1 MAVEKMS
8 LAKALNESLRKAL
21 DTDPKVLIMGE
32 DVGKLGGVFRITD
45 GLQKDFGEGRVID
58 TPLAESG
65 IVGTAIGLALRGYRP
80 IVEIQFD
87 GFVFPA
93 YDQIVTQ
100 LAKMHARA
108 LGKVKMPV
116 VIRIPYGG
124 GIGAVEHHSE
134 SPEALFA
141 HVAGLKVVSPS
152 NASDAYWMM
161 QQAVQSDDPI
171 IFFEPKRRYWD
182 KGELDTESIPGP
194 LHKAA
199 VAREG
204 SDLTLVAYGPMVK
217 VCLEAAAAAQEE
229 GKSVEVLDLR
239 SMSPIDFDAVQAS
252 VEKTGLL
259 VVVHEAPVFYGS
271 GAEIAAR
278 ITERCFYHLE
288 APVLRVGG
296 YHAPTRRP
304 GWRTSTCRVS
314 TGCSMP
320 STARWRTEERVVTT
334 MTETSARFRE
344 FKMPDVG
351 EGLTEAEILKW
362 FVQPGDTVTDGQ
374 VVCEVETAKAAVE
387 LPIPFDG
394 VVHELRFPEGTTV
407 DVGEVIIAVDV
418 APGSGDAPAEP
429 EPVQEAVAEPAAEE
443 APKGRQPVLVGYGVA
458 ESSTK
463 RRARKGAE
471 IPGPAAAAAQAEI
484 NGHRAKVAESR
495 PLAKPP
501 VRKLAKDLGI
511 DLATVTPTGEGGVI
525 TREDV
530 HAAAAPAPAEAPV
543 RAEEAVAAPAPV
555 EAVAPV
561 GRETRIP
568 VKGVRKAIAQAM
580 VGSAFTA
587 PHVTEFVTVDV
598 TRTMK
603 LVAELK
609 EDKDMAGV
617 RVNPLLVIAKALLVA
632 IKRNPAVNAAW
643 DEANQEI
650 VQKHYVNLGIAAAT
664 PRGLIVPNI
673 KDAHDKTLP
682 ELGAALADLVSTA
695 REGKTSPAAMAGG
708 TVTITNVGVFGVDTG
723 TPILNPGESAILA
736 VGAIK
741 LQPWVHKGKVKPRQV
756 TTLAL
761 SFDHRL
767 VDGELGSKVLADVAA
782 ILEQP
787 KRLITWG

>member
-1 MAVEKMS
+1 M
-8 LAKALNESLRKAL
+8 
-21 DTDPKVLIMGE
+21 
-32 DVGKLGGVFRITD
+32 
-45 GLQKDFGEGRVID
+45 
-58 TPLAESG
+58 
-65 IVGTAIGLALRGYRP
+65 
-80 IVEIQFD
+80 
-87 GFVFPA
+87 
-93 YDQIVTQ
+93 
-100 LAKMHARA
+100 
-108 LGKVKMPV
+108 
-116 VIRIPYGG
+116 
-124 GIGAVEHHSE
+124 
-134 SPEALFA
+134 
-141 HVAGLKVVSPS
+141 
-152 NASDAYWMM
+152 
-161 QQAVQSDDPI
+161 
-171 IFFEPKRRYWD
+171 
-182 KGELDTESIPGP
+182 
-194 LHKAA
+194 
-199 VAREG
+199 
-204 SDLTLVAYGPMVK
+204 
-217 VCLEAAAAAQEE
+217 
-229 GKSVEVLDLR
+229 
-239 SMSPIDFDAVQAS
+239 
-252 VEKTGLL
+252 
-259 VVVHEAPVFYGS
+259 
-271 GAEIAAR
+271 
-278 ITERCFYHLE
+278 
-288 APVLRVGG
+288 
-296 YHAPTRRP
+296 
-304 GWRTSTCRVS
+304 
-314 TGCSMP
+314 
-320 STARWRTEERVVTT
+320 TT
-334 MTETSARFRE
+334 MTDTSNAARFRE

-362 FVQPGDTVTDGQ
+362 YVQPGDTVTDGQ

-407 DVGEVIIAVDV
+407 DVGQVIIAVDV
-418 APGSGDAPAEP
+418 APGSGPAAAEP
-429 EPVQEAVAEPAAEE
+429 EAPAPAPEAE

-471 IPGPAAAAAQAEI
+471 TAPPAAAPAAVQAEL
-484 NGHRAKVAESR
+484 NGQGTAAIPEAR

-511 DLATVTPTGEGGVI
+511 DLATVTPTGAGGVI

-530 HAAAAPAPAEAPV
+530 HAAATPSAPV
-543 RAEEAVAAPAPV
+543 TPEPTVEPVVPSVEAPV
-555 EAVAPV
+555 EAGA
-561 GRETRIP
+561 RETRIP

-632 IKRNPAVNAAW
+632 IKRNPGVNAVW

-673 KDAHDKTLP
+673 KDAQEQTLP
-682 ELGAALADLVSTA
+682 QLAASLGELVATA
-695 REGKTSPAAMAGG
+695 RDGRTSPAAMAGG

-767 VDGELGSKVLADVAA
+767 IDGELGSKFLADIAA
-782 ILEQP
+782 VLEQP
-787 KRLITWG
+787 KRLITWA

>member
-1 MAVEKMS
+1 M
-8 LAKALNESLRKAL
+8 
-21 DTDPKVLIMGE
+21 
-32 DVGKLGGVFRITD
+32 
-45 GLQKDFGEGRVID
+45 
-58 TPLAESG
+58 
-65 IVGTAIGLALRGYRP
+65 
-80 IVEIQFD
+80 
-87 GFVFPA
+87 
-93 YDQIVTQ
+93 
-100 LAKMHARA
+100 
-108 LGKVKMPV
+108 
-116 VIRIPYGG
+116 
-124 GIGAVEHHSE
+124 
-134 SPEALFA
+134 
-141 HVAGLKVVSPS
+141 
-152 NASDAYWMM
+152 
-161 QQAVQSDDPI
+161 
-171 IFFEPKRRYWD
+171 
-182 KGELDTESIPGP
+182 
-194 LHKAA
+194 
-199 VAREG
+199 
-204 SDLTLVAYGPMVK
+204 
-217 VCLEAAAAAQEE
+217 
-229 GKSVEVLDLR
+229 
-239 SMSPIDFDAVQAS
+239 
-252 VEKTGLL
+252 
-259 VVVHEAPVFYGS
+259 
-271 GAEIAAR
+271 
-278 ITERCFYHLE
+278 
-288 APVLRVGG
+288 
-296 YHAPTRRP
+296 
-304 GWRTSTCRVS
+304 
-314 TGCSMP
+314 
-320 STARWRTEERVVTT
+320 TT

-362 FVQPGDTVTDGQ
+362 YVQPGDTVTDGQ

-407 DVGEVIIAVDV
+407 DVGQVIIAIDV
-418 APGSGDAPAEP
+418 APGSGDAPAP
-429 EPVQEAVAEPAAEE
+429 AADPVQEPVEEPAAEAE
-443 APKGRQPVLVGYGVA
+443 PKGRTPVLVGYGVA

-463 RRARKGAE
+463 RRPRKGAPAAPE
-471 IPGPAAAAAQAEI
+471 AAAVAAAVQAELNGHAAPAPAAAPAPSVPAQGGAA
-484 NGHRAKVAESR
+484 GGR

-511 DLATVTPTGEGGVI
+511 DLATVVPTGKDGVI

-530 HAAAAPAPAEAPV
+530 HAAAAPAASEAP
-543 RAEEAVAAPAPV
+543 AQAAPAPV
-555 EAVAPV
+555 AAEAPV
-561 GRETRIP
+561 ATEPTAVPDSARETRVP

-632 IKRNPAVNAAW
+632 IKRNPEVNAAW

-650 VQKHYVNLGIAAAT
+650 VRKHYVNLGIAAAT

-682 ELGAALADLVSTA
+682 QLAEALGELVTTA
-695 REGKTSPAAMAGG
+695 RDGKTSPAAMAGG

-787 KRLITWG
+787 KRLITWA